1 MTSIQHGAEYFARA
15 VSQDQ
20 AGGAFGSAA
29 VLRPAGSPFT
39 GTSHA
44 VKCVLFI
51 TFVFEFFPLPRASLR

>member
-1 MTSIQHGAEYFARA
+1 MTSIQYVAENFVWT
-15 VSQDQ
+15 VSRDQ
-20 AGGAFGSAA
+20 AGVAFGSAA
-29 VLRPAGSPFT
+29 VPRPVGSSFT

>member
-1 MTSIQHGAEYFARA
+1 MRIKLRRARFLE
-15 VSQDQ
+15 DQ

-29 VLRPAGSPFT
+29 VPRPKGSSFT

-51 TFVFEFFPLPRASLR
+51 TFVFEFFSSTEGIAALT